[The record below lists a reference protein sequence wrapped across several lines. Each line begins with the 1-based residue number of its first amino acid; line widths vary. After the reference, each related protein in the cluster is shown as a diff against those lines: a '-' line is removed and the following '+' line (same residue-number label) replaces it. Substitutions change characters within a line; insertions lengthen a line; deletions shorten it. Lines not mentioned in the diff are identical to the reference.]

1 MQSAYG
7 SESSRP
13 WDTSSTTS
21 KHDQNT
27 YGDMMSWSN
36 NANYIICTLVQV
48 GDWRKYALEENNMSD
63 YLTYFIKFKIVMY
76 HAITVLSGNINTRV
90 V

>member
-1 MQSAYG
+1 MSAYMAMARTCSLTEHHGADRSIILESKLILQQGVIRWQVNVNKVTFNYLQSAYG

-13 WDTSSTTS
+13 WDTSSTMG

-36 NANYIICTLVQV
+36 NAN
-48 GDWRKYALEENNMSD
+48 
-63 YLTYFIKFKIVMY
+63 
-76 HAITVLSGNINTRV
+76 
-90 V
+90 